1 MEAVVAV
8 FIPIVLFLVI
18 GIIIVTFI
26 YFRSRERQMLIEK
39 GLSAEDIKLFFEQ
52 KKDPYALLKIG
63 IISIFFG
70 LGLGLGMLSGDE
82 EVWMPMSIFVF
93 TGVGFVIANIL
104 GNKLRKQYQ
113 SNII

>member
-1 MEAVVAV
+1 LRYS
-8 FIPIVLFLVI
+8 FP
-18 GIIIVTFI
+18 
-26 YFRSRERQMLIEK
+26 
-39 GLSAEDIKLFFEQ
+39 EDIKLFFDQ

-82 EVWMPMSIFVF
+82 KVWMPMSIFVF

-113 SNII
+113 SNLN